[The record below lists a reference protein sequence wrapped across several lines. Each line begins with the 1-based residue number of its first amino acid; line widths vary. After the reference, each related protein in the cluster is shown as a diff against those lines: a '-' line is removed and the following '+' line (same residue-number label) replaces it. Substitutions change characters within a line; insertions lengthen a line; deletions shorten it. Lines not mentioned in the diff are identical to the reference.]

1 MTFIL
6 LKFLKGKQVIK
17 SVKRIKIKKDIRT
30 GPNSQIE
37 KKKSTLWENT
47 HQTIGHKLWTLFF
60 KILTKASKFC
70 KDTNQY
76 QSNNG
81 VNYNWEGKNTR
92 KLQRENKNDTW

>member
-37 KKKSTLWENT
+37 KKKSTL
-47 HQTIGHKLWTLFF
+47 
-60 KILTKASKFC
+60 
-70 KDTNQY
+70 
-76 QSNNG
+76 
-81 VNYNWEGKNTR
+81 
-92 KLQRENKNDTW
+92 